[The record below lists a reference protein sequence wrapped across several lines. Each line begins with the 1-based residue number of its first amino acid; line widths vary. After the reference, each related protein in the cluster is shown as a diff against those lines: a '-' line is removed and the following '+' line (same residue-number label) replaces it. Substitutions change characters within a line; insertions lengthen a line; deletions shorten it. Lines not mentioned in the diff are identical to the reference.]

1 VCLRFV
7 RALRDADPGLYGV
20 GAGYGGFPVGG
31 STTVIVTGRKLAQQP
46 GCRSALE
53 VLQATPQLSRLASL
67 AGGAAPSLTG
77 ALQQRSGSAFTLFA
91 PSNGALES
99 LLRALPD
106 AGAPTPELVRNQ
118 TMLTNLLAYHVVPG
132 AALAAADLRDGQQLQ
147 TLLGSAVRPLAVAKA
162 GGSVTIR
169 AVASQAKVVQPDLR
183 TCTGVVHVIDNV
195 LLPVQPG
202 GAAARAPAA
211 RG

>member
-1 VCLRFV
+1 M
-7 RALRDADPGLYGV
+7 
-20 GAGYGGFPVGG
+20 GAGFGGFPVYGG
-31 STTVIVTGRKLAQQP
+31 GGTTVIVTGGRKLQQQA
-46 GCRSALE
+46 GCKSALE

-91 PSNGALES
+91 PSNGALEA

-118 TMLTNLLAYHVVPG
+118 TLLTNLLAYHVAPG

-147 TLLGSAVRPLAVAKA
+147 TLLGSAVPPLAVAKA

-169 AVASQAKVVQPDLR
+169 AVASQATVVQPDLR
-183 TCTGVVHVIDNV
+183 SCTGVIHVVDSV

-202 GAAARAPAA
+202 AQAPAA